1 MIEYALMID
10 TVRFGD
16 VNNGRRESPNSP
28 GGNPPEGEDYN
39 RDGGAHSRKK
49 RWAVSY
55 SLCGAAIIPPSLV
68 RLTYQVIQRV

>member
-1 MIEYALMID
+1 MEDLRLLTIEYALMID

-16 VNNGRRESPNSP
+16 VNNGKGESPNYP
-28 GGNPPEGEDYN
+28 RGGTFI
-39 RDGGAHSRKK
+39 RDGGAHTRKK

-68 RLTYQVIQRV
+68 RLTYQVI